1 MSRTTSS
8 KKKTQKKP
16 ETISDFQALLDANK
30 DKMSEGDYLALC
42 NGMKSMFEKE
52 EKESANSMVMC
63 KVRTLT
69 NEIDFS
75 PHTGYKI
82 KAVENQVIMNLSKD
96 HFDKLCDKI
105 SKHQMVELPHDTHT
119 SKITIFEV
127 PCKYDAHSDEDCDCG
142 NCVST
147 GPMEFQRN
155 VVAPTYITYVYPR
168 AEWESH
174 SELSRGDALRI
185 GHHSTRWA
193 ISHVF
198 D

>member
-1 MSRTTSS
+1 MSRT
-8 KKKTQKKP
+8 KKIVKKP

-52 EKESANSMVMC
+52 EKENSMIMC

-69 NEIDFS
+69 NEIDFN

-82 KAVENQVIMNLSKD
+82 KAVESQVLMNLSKV
-96 HFDKLCDKI
+96 HYDKLCDKI

-119 SKITIFEV
+119 SKITLYEI
-127 PCKYDAHSDEDCDCG
+127 PCKYDSNTDLDCDCG

-168 AEWESH
+168 EEWESQ
-174 SELSRGDALRI
+174 SELSRGDRLVV
-185 GHHSTRWA
+185 GDHSNRRA
-193 ISHVF
+193 ITHVF